1 MFIFLRSFKILG
13 LPLSCDT
20 LNSICLFKIS
30 FKILE
35 FNLFDAYL
43 DAEIILSL
51 GHFSNTIIN
60 IFLLTNFLK

>member
-1 MFIFLRSFKILG
+1 MFIFLLSFKIFG
-13 LPLSCDT
+13 LPLSCDI

-43 DAEIILSL
+43 EADIILNL
-51 GHFSNTIIN
+51 GHFSNDKIN